1 MLEDPEAE
9 STDTVEEVRA
19 KTVADARRK
28 CEFIASVRT
37 QEGGTLVTVQG
48 EPQQLTRTPSKN
60 GTYRF
65 LCSFRGEL

>member
-9 STDTVEEVRA
+9 STDTVEEVWA
-19 KTVADARRK
+19 VTADAARRK
-28 CEFIASVRT
+28 CEFIAAVRT

-48 EPQQLTRTPSKN
+48 KPQQLTCTPSKN

-65 LCSFRGEL
+65 LCHLRGEL